1 MPYREEC
8 GGRSTKWNR
17 DLMAVMN
24 FRRIWWGHMNGLGR
38 PMDLCRGN
46 NVQEEDDDGNFIL

>member
-1 MPYREEC
+1 VEDQEN
-8 GGRSTKWNR
+8 WNR

-46 NVQEEDDDGNFIL
+46 NVQEEEDDGNFIL